1 MFVEVDYNV
10 TEDGDILLEILDSSN
25 FVVACDLSD
34 LNSIM
39 METLNSDARV
49 ISFSSIISDSFEP
62 KTLNSNARVISFSS
76 IISDSV
82 EPKTFLSDPVI
93 ISFSSV
99 EDAGVLSQILS
110 SANTIITYTT
120 KDLEDACPVNIK
132 QSNAFSGLYN
142 LYADIENEGFSLQS
156 HNFLSSAKVDANV
169 SVLMNAWYINF
180 FILHY
185 NLQPSLVAMTQ
196 TKTRNNFEV
205 LFDTLLSEEIQTA
218 IKESD
223 YFTTEFVIEE
233 ISGGSCLLKTSVN
246 TPVMYSMQIIIENV
260 MAIFASKTLQLN
272 YNFYENEDVS
282 GYIKPSLTTLLT
294 FYIMLVCYNDIVL
307 KNTKTVS
314 STYIIDSVFT
324 SLFTNASKT
333 AKLIDY
339 DDLLL
344 ETMDNK
350 PIWRIS
356 INK

>member
-1 MFVEVDYNV
+1 MNYLHIKRKAICTANYNLICFNV
-10 TEDGDILLEILDSSN
+10 GYNITDDGDILLEILDSSN

-39 METLNSDARV
+39 TKTLNSDARV
-49 ISFSSIISDSFEP
+49 ISFSSIISDYFEP
-62 KTLNSNARVISFSS
+62 Q
-76 IISDSV
+76 
-82 EPKTFLSDPVI
+82 TFLSDPVI

-142 LYADIENEGFSLQS
+142 LYADIENEGSSLQS

-196 TKTRNNFEV
+196 TKTGNNFEV

-272 YNFYENEDVS
+272 YNFYEDEDV
-282 GYIKPSLTTLLT
+282 GAYLKPSLTTLLT